1 MTRIKA
7 TCPACG
13 EVSLRPTEIEL
24 QIVRGTE
31 TEVARGSCYRFSC
44 PACTDL
50 VTKPADERIARLLTG
65 GGVPVVVAST
75 GRRSTGHPEA
85 PPAGPPLTHDDLL
98 DLHQLLEQPAWFRAL
113 EAMTR

>member
-24 QIVRGTE
+24 QIVRGDE

-65 GGVPVVVAST
+65 GGVPVVVASK
-75 GRRSTGHPEA
+75 RRTGHPEA
-85 PPAGPPLTHDDLL
+85 PPAGPALTHDDLL
-98 DLHQLLEQPAWFRAL
+98 DLHQLLEQPDWFQTL